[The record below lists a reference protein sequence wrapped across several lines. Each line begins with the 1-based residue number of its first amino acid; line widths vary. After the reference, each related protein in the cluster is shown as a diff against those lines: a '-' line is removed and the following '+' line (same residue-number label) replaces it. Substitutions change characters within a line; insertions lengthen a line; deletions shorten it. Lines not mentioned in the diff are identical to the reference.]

1 MRSKSLIAAVCVFL
15 GSQASFAQTTP
26 PPMPPPKVSSSP
38 ILSDT
43 FSKNPEKLQRKNDVP
58 REKREQAYGKL
69 LEGQRYIW
77 NLFNRSRT
85 QAAIAENSRLAKQSL
100 QKAVELDPTLAE
112 GYTALAELSLKAP
125 PQNINEGILLANIA
139 VKIDP
144 NNFGGHQLL
153 GQFYSIKSGINGGDL
168 DMSAVKSAVSEWK
181 QVVRLDPRNAEAY
194 AFLSAFYEKTGKQ
207 PERIEA
213 LKNWLAAATPL
224 DSRFYRAIFG
234 KQAELSP
241 ETASL
246 KLGEALIESGQTG
259 EALEIL
265 SRSVADNPDST
276 QTIELLRQAI
286 ETADN
291 NSVSGAVQALQQ
303 AVFANPDNASLLI
316 LLAQVEARS
325 GKIDEAAKVLRNEPS
340 QFAEKDKVSAA
351 SLQIALGD
359 IFVNAK
365 RYTDAVTAYQSAL
378 AKLGVAKNE
387 LADDDAREFSRIVY
401 GKLINAYK
409 KANRPQEAI
418 ETIRALR
425 VSNNFDESLLRLEA
439 TTLTENGKVDEAVTL
454 MNNWANI
461 PRNVGVGNGSSD
473 GKPVFDAAKDA
484 KFRNYIF
491 ISDLYNQA
499 KRGVDAVAAAN
510 QAYAVAQNDDR
521 RQLAKLILA
530 TAQQSAGEYSAAET
544 TLRELLKASPQNPIA
559 LNNLGY
565 FLVERGE
572 KLDEALKLIQQAVK
586 ADPTSSSYL
595 DSLGWAYF
603 KIGKLDEAEKYLKD
617 ALRFDSSSVTINEH
631 LGDVHQKQGK
641 TDLAKTAW
649 QKALSLALNVQE
661 TNRLKAKL
669 NMKGM
674 N

>member
-1 MRSKSLIAAVCVFL
+1 MKSKSFIAAFCVFL
-15 GSQASFAQTTP
+15 GSQASFSQITP
-26 PPMPPPKVSSSP
+26 PPAPPPKVSSAP
-38 ILSDT
+38 TLSET
-43 FSKNPEKLQRKNDVP
+43 LTTNLEKLRQKSDVP

-77 NLFNRSRT
+77 TLFNRTRT
-85 QAAIAENSRLAKQSL
+85 QAGIVENSRLAKQSL

-112 GYTALAELSLKAP
+112 GYTALAELSLTAP
-125 PQNINEGILLANIA
+125 PQDLNEGILLANIA

-144 NNFGGHQLL
+144 DNFGGHQLL
-153 GQFYSIKSGINGGDL
+153 GRFYSIKSGIGGPEL
-168 DMSAVKSAVSEWK
+168 NSPSVRSAVSEWT
-181 QVVRLDPRNAEAY
+181 QVIRLDPRNAEAY

-207 PERIEA
+207 SERLEA

-224 DSRFYRAIFG
+224 DSRFYRAVFG

-246 KLGEALIESGQTG
+246 KLGEALIENGQIG
-259 EALEIL
+259 EAVEIL

-286 ETADN
+286 EAADN
-291 NSVSGAVQALQQ
+291 NSVGTAVQALQQ
-303 AVFANPDNASLLI
+303 AVFANPDNVSLLI
-316 LLAQVEARS
+316 LLAKVEARS
-325 GKIDEAAKVLRNEPS
+325 GKIDEAAKVLQNEPS

-351 SLQIALGD
+351 SLQVALGD
-359 IFVNAK
+359 IFVNAS
-365 RYTDAVTAYQSAL
+365 RFADAVTAYRNAL
-378 AKLGVAKNE
+378 TKLGAAKNE
-387 LADDDAREFSRIVY
+387 LAADNEREFSRAVY
-401 GKLINAYK
+401 EKLINAYK
-409 KANRPQEAI
+409 KGNRPDEAI

-425 VSNNFDESLLRLEA
+425 VENNFDESLLRLEA
-439 TTLTENGKVDEAVTL
+439 ATLTESGKVDEAVSL

-461 PRNVGVGNGSSD
+461 PRNPVAEGSNSS
-473 GKPVFDAAKDA
+473 KPAFDPAADA

-491 ISDLYNQA
+491 VSDLYNRA
-499 KRGVDAVAAAN
+499 KRGKEAIEAAN
-510 QAYAVAQNDDR
+510 QAYKIAQNNDR
-521 RQLAKLILA
+521 RQIAKLILA

-544 TLRELLKASPQNPIA
+544 TLRELLKAAPENPIA

-572 KLDEALKLIQQAVK
+572 NLDEALKLIQQAVK

-603 KIGKLDEAEKYLKD
+603 KLGKLDEAEKYLKD
-617 ALRFDSSSVTINEH
+617 ALRFDNSSVTINEH

-641 TDLAKTAW
+641 TELAKIAW
-649 QKALSLALNVQE
+649 QKALSFALNVQE

-669 NMKGM
+669 NMKLI

>member
-1 MRSKSLIAAVCVFL
+1 MRSKSFIAAVCVFL
-15 GSQASFAQTTP
+15 GSQAGFAQSP
-26 PPMPPPKVSSSP
+26 PQPQPLKVLSAP
-38 ILSDT
+38 ALSDT
-43 FSKNPEKLQRKNDVP
+43 LSKNLEKLQQKPDVP

-77 NLFNRSRT
+77 NLFNRSRS

-100 QKAVELDPTLAE
+100 QQAVELDPTLAE
-112 GYTALAELSLKAP
+112 GYTALAELSLKTP
-125 PQNINEGILLANIA
+125 PQDINQGILLANIA

-144 NNFGGHQLL
+144 DNFGGHQLL
-153 GQFYSIKSGINGGDL
+153 GRFYSIKSGISGPDL
-168 DMSAVKSAVSEWK
+168 DMSSVKNAVSEWK
-181 QVVRLDPRNAEAY
+181 QVVRLDPRNAEAH
-194 AFLSAFYEKTGKQ
+194 AFLSAFYEKTGRQ

-224 DSRFYRAIFG
+224 DSRFYRAVFG

-259 EALEIL
+259 EAVEIL
-265 SRSVADNPDST
+265 SRAVADNPDST

-291 NSVSGAVQALQQ
+291 NSVGAAVQALHQ
-303 AVFANPDNASLLI
+303 AVFANPDNASLII

-325 GKIDEAAKVLRNEPS
+325 GKIDEAVKVLRNEPS

-359 IFVNAK
+359 IFVRAN
-365 RYTDAVTAYQSAL
+365 RFTDAVTAYQSAL
-378 AKLGVAKNE
+378 TKLGVAKNE
-387 LADDDAREFSRIVY
+387 LADDEEREFSRIIY
-401 GKLINAYK
+401 GKLITAYK
-409 KANRPQEAI
+409 KANRPDEAI

-425 VSNNFDESLLRLEA
+425 VKNNFDESLLRLEA

-461 PRNVGVGNGSSD
+461 PRASGVGSGD
-473 GKPVFDAAKDA
+473 AKPAFDPAADI

-491 ISDLYNQA
+491 VSDLYNQA
-499 KRGVDAVAAAN
+499 KRGKEAVEAAN
-510 QAYAVAQNDDR
+510 QAYKIAQNDDR
-521 RQLAKLILA
+521 RQIAKLILA
-530 TAQQSAGEYSAAET
+530 TAQQSSGEYSAAEI

-586 ADPTSSSYL
+586 ADPISPSYL

-603 KIGKLDEAEKYLKD
+603 KLGKLDEAEKYLKD
-617 ALRFDSSSVTINEH
+617 ALRFDSFSVTINEH

-669 NMKGM
+669 NMKVM
-674 N
+674 D